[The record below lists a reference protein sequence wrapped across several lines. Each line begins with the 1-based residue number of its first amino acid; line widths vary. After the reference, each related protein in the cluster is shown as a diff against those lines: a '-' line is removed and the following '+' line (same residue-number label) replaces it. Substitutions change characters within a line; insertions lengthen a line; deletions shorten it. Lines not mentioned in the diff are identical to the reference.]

1 MSAKSRKGTHRQKW
15 RETDITAD
23 PAGFLCGL
31 SGTDRDYILNRL
43 SEPQRREMNERWDI
57 WAHEG
62 QYPDD
67 GDWRVWMI
75 MAGRGFGKTR
85 AGSEWVSRLARADG
99 NLRFALIGATID
111 DVRKVM
117 IEGESG
123 LIKVK
128 RATENVD
135 WNATRG
141 EVRFSSGAVA
151 HIYSAESYEKLR
163 GPEHHHAWCDELA
176 KWNNAEACWNNMMLG
191 LRLGEKPRVLVTTT
205 PKTISLLRKLVGQK
219 GVVLRGGKTA
229 QNLNL
234 PEDFVDNVRAAY
246 AGTRWGRQE
255 LDGELIEDVAGA
267 LWSRDLL
274 ERQRVA
280 LVPQIVRV
288 VIGVD
293 PPVSEHG
300 DQCGIVAV
308 GVGTDKKAYVLAD
321 HSVGG
326 ASPET
331 WARAVAAAAEMWQA
345 DRVVAEDNQGGN
357 MVESVLRAADVFM
370 PVKRVHASR
379 GKSARAEPVAA
390 LCETGRVCHAQPF
403 PALEDQM
410 CGLIVGGGYEGPG
423 RSPDRADALVWAL
436 TELMLGKTAREP
448 RVRVM

>member
-1 MSAKSRKGTHRQKW
+1 MKW
-15 RETDITAD
+15 RADVLAAD
-23 PAGFLCGL
+23 PVGFLRCL
-31 SGTDRDYILNRL
+31 NEEDRAYILNRL
-43 SEPQRREMNERWDI
+43 TEPQRRELDERWHL

-62 QYPDD
+62 QNPDD

-85 AGSEWVSRLARADG
+85 AGAEWVSRLARADG
-99 NLRFALIGATID
+99 SLRFALIGATLD

-123 LIKVK
+123 LINVAH
-128 RATENVD
+128 ATETVD
-135 WNATRG
+135 WNPTRG

-151 HIYSAESYEKLR
+151 HIYSAESFEKLR

-176 KWNNAEACWNNMMLG
+176 KWKNAEACWNNMTLG

-205 PKTISLLRKLVGQK
+205 PKTIALLRKLVGQK

-229 QNLNL
+229 ENFNL
-234 PEDFVDNVRAAY
+234 PEEFVDSVRSAY
-246 AGTRWGRQE
+246 EGTRWGRQE

-267 LWSRDLL
+267 LWSRDLI
-274 ERQRVA
+274 ERQRVTFVPA
-280 LVPQIVRV
+280 LVRV

-308 GVGTDKKAYVLAD
+308 GVATDGKAYVLSD
-321 HSVGG
+321 HSIGG

-345 DRVVAEDNQGGN
+345 ERVVAEDNQGGN
-357 MVESVLRAADVFM
+357 MVESVLRAADVAM

-379 GKSARAEPVAA
+379 GKSARAEPIAA
-390 LCETGRVCHAQPF
+390 LYEAGRVCHVQPF
-403 PALEDQM
+403 PELEDQM

-436 TELMLGKTAREP
+436 TELMLGKAAREP

>member
-1 MSAKSRKGTHRQKW
+1 MSAKFDKGESRQKW
-15 RETDITAD
+15 RETDIIAD
-23 PAGFLCGL
+23 PAGFMCGL
-31 SGTDRDYILNRL
+31 SGKDRDYILNRL
-43 SEPQRREMNERWDI
+43 SEPHRREINERWPV

-62 QYPDD
+62 QNPDD

-99 NLRFALIGATID
+99 SLRFALIGATMD

-123 LIKVK
+123 IINVK
-128 RATENVD
+128 RATESVD

-141 EVRFSSGAVA
+141 EVRFASGAVA

-205 PKTISLLRKLVGQK
+205 PKTIALLRKLIAQD
-219 GVVLRGGKTA
+219 GVVRRGGKTKE
-229 QNLNL
+229 NLNL
-234 PEDFVDNVRAAY
+234 PDAFIESVQATY

-255 LDGELIEDVAGA
+255 LDGELIDDVAGA

-274 ERQRVA
+274 ERQRVTLA
-280 LVPQIVRV
+280 PPLTRV

-300 DQCGIVAV
+300 DHCGIIAV
-308 GVGTDKKAYVLAD
+308 GVGTDDKAYVLAD
-321 HSVGG
+321 HSIAG
-326 ASPET
+326 ASPEG
-331 WARAVAAAAEMWQA
+331 WARAVAAAAERWQA
-345 DRVVAEDNQGGN
+345 DRVVAEVNQGGN
-357 MVESVLRAADVFM
+357 MVESVLRAADISM

-390 LCETGRVCHAQPF
+390 LYETGRVFHVQAF
-403 PALEDQM
+403 PDLEDQM
-410 CGLIVGGGYEGPG
+410 CGLIAGGDYEGPG

-436 TELMLGKTAREP
+436 TELMLGKAPRTP
-448 RVRVM
+448 RVRML